1 MIDPQSI
8 VHDISSEPLDNNII
22 ISNRLNR
29 DIFIR
34 WLRGIRLKLLW
45 DVKAHPF
52 VVNSCLYYNYSYI
65 QFWQIIFFSFF
76 DRAENDSVQY
86 SGTMGGHVD
95 CGFILEDSL
104 HLLFIFMSNLS
115 NANDS
120 KKLRGSPQS
129 PTCTSCILVVTGTVM
144 SIFWLSAFSPEMYL
158 NSLQNILLWSSSA
171 RDLVQSCQLTFVK
184 FLQCLG
190 KAPIRAIS

>member
-45 DVKAHPF
+45 DVKAHPL
-52 VVNSCLYYNYSYI
+52 VVNSCLYYNYSYTVLTNYFFTERKMTWYNI
-65 QFWQIIFFSFF
+65 QVPWGAMWIVDLFWKIP
-76 DRAENDSVQY
+76 
-86 SGTMGGHVD
+86 
-95 CGFILEDSL
+95 FIYCLYLS
-104 HLLFIFMSNLS
+104 FMSNLS
-115 NANDS
+115 NANNS
-120 KKLRGSPQS
+120 TKWRGSPQS

-171 RDLVQSCQLTFVK
+171 RDLVQSCQLTFAK

>member
-45 DVKAHPF
+45 DVKAHPL
-52 VVNSCLYYNYSYI
+52 VVNSCLYYNLHLCSYTVYS
-65 QFWQIIFFSFF
+65 FDKLFFFSFF

-115 NANDS
+115 NAN
-120 KKLRGSPQS
+120 
-129 PTCTSCILVVTGTVM
+129 
-144 SIFWLSAFSPEMYL
+144 
-158 NSLQNILLWSSSA
+158 NS
-171 RDLVQSCQLTFVK
+171 TK
-184 FLQCLG
+184 
-190 KAPIRAIS
+190 

>member
-45 DVKAHPF
+45 DVKAHPL
-52 VVNSCLYYNYSYI
+52 VVNSCLYHNYSYTVLTNY
-65 QFWQIIFFSFF
+65 FFSFF
-76 DRAENDSVQY
+76 DRAENGSVEY

-104 HLLFIFMSNLS
+104 HLLFIFN
-115 NANDS
+115 
-120 KKLRGSPQS
+120 
-129 PTCTSCILVVTGTVM
+129 
-144 SIFWLSAFSPEMYL
+144 YL
-158 NSLQNILLWSSSA
+158 CPICQTLIT
-171 RDLVQSCQLTFVK
+171 VQSDGGLPP
-184 FLQCLG
+184 
-190 KAPIRAIS
+190 APPASSW